1 MSVIGDA
8 ERAAIDAVLGSVAL
22 GWDASARAATGGRV
36 ARGGA
41 ALKARRHLLLPA
53 LQAVQQAAGW
63 ITPEALD
70 YLDQRLDVS
79 PAESFGVATFYDLLD
94 TAPGPDTTVRVCDDI
109 ACAGSARLIADSRA
123 CYGDDVRIEPVSCLG
138 HCAHGSAAL
147 VGVTGRQDVTVAP
160 ASLEGINAAIG
171 GETARVAVDRI
182 GGRLALLS
190 RVGVVDPSSLDDY
203 RNHGGYAA
211 LDKAMGMGPA
221 AVIGEI
227 DLSLLR
233 GRGGASFP
241 TGRKW
246 AAAAH
251 SEATPK
257 YVICNADE
265 SEPGTFKDR
274 VILENDP
281 FAIVEALTIAGFAV
295 GASLGFIYVRG
306 EYPVA
311 AERVENAVSLARE
324 AGLLGPSVMGTGFGF
339 DIDVR
344 CGSGAYICGEET
356 ALFNSIEGFRGEPR
370 AKPPFP
376 TDAGLFGKP
385 TVINNVE
392 TLANVLTIVS
402 EGGKAY
408 AASGRDGSTGTKL
421 FPVSGSVGRPGLYEA
436 PCCASLG
443 EIIELAGGVIGTFR
457 AALVG
462 GAAGVFM
469 GPERLDDTMSFEHL
483 ATLGESYGAG
493 AIVVFDETADLD
505 AVVRRIADF
514 FRQESCGQCAPCRI
528 GTVAQREALGRLLD
542 GDNSQREILTD
553 VDRVMTDASL
563 CGLGRTAASAIR
575 SALRLGLIGGA
586 Q

>member
-1 MSVIGDA
+1 MNVISDA
-8 ERAAIDAVLGSVAL
+8 ERAAIDAVLGSATL
-22 GWDASARAATGGRV
+22 GWGASARAATGGRF
-36 ARGGA
+36 ARGGV

-53 LQAVQQAAGW
+53 LHAVQQAAGW

-70 YLDQRLDVS
+70 YLSQRLDVS

-94 TAPGPDTTVRVCDDI
+94 TVPGPDATLRICDDI
-109 ACAGSARLIADSRA
+109 ACAGGAQLIAASRA
-123 CYGDDVRIEPVSCLG
+123 RYGDNVTVEPVSCLG
-138 HCAHGSAAL
+138 HCARGSAAM
-147 VGVTGRQDVTVAP
+147 VSVAGRQDVMVAP
-160 ASLEGINAAIG
+160 ASSEGIDAAVG
-171 GETARVAVDRI
+171 GGVTAGVADRI
-182 GGRLALLS
+182 GGQLTLLS
-190 RVGVVDPSSLDDY
+190 RVGLVDPSSLDDY

-211 LDKAMGMGPA
+211 LGKAMRMGSA
-221 AVIGEI
+221 MVIGEI

-246 AAAAH
+246 AAVAR
-251 SEATPK
+251 SEPIPK

-295 GASLGFIYVRG
+295 GASRGFIYVRG
-306 EYPVA
+306 EYPLAV
-311 AERVENAVSLARE
+311 ERVENAVSVARE

-344 CGSGAYICGEET
+344 RGAGAYICGEET

-370 AKPPFP
+370 VKPPFP
-376 TDAGLFGKP
+376 TDVGLFGKP

-392 TLANVLTIVS
+392 TLANVLPIVI
-402 EGGKAY
+402 EGGEAY
-408 AASGRDGSTGTKL
+408 AATGHGGSTGTKL
-421 FPVSGSVGRPGLYEA
+421 FPVSGRVARPGLYEA
-436 PCCASLG
+436 PCCVSLG
-443 EIIELAGGVIGTFR
+443 EIIELAGGAIGTFR

-483 ATLGESYGAG
+483 AALGESYGSG
-493 AIVVFDETADLD
+493 AIVVFDETSDLD
-505 AVVRRIADF
+505 AVVRRIAAF
-514 FRQESCGQCAPCRI
+514 FRHESCGQCVPCRI
-528 GTVAQREALGRLLD
+528 GTVAQQEALGHLLD
-542 GDNSQREILTD
+542 GDGTWRKILAD
-553 VDRVMTDASL
+553 VDRVMTDASI

-575 SALRLGLIGGA
+575 SALHLGLIGGA
-586 Q
+586 S

>member
-1 MSVIGDA
+1 MNVIGDA
-8 ERAAIDAVLGSVAL
+8 ERRAIDAVLGPATL
-22 GWDASARAATGGRV
+22 GWDASARTATGGRV

-53 LQAVQQAAGW
+53 LQAAQRAMGW

-70 YLDQRLDVS
+70 YLDQRLGVS

-94 TAPGPDTTVRVCDDI
+94 TAPGPDTAIRVCDDI
-109 ACAGSARLIADSRA
+109 ACAGSAQLIADTRA
-123 CYGDDVRIEPVSCLG
+123 RHGDAATVEPVSCLG

-147 VGVTGRQDVTVAP
+147 VRVAGRQDVTVAP
-160 ASLEGINAAIG
+160 ASLEGIDAAIA
-171 GETARVAVDRI
+171 GETAPVVVDRI

-203 RNHGGYAA
+203 RSHGGYAA
-211 LDKAMGMGPA
+211 LEKALRMGPA
-221 AVIGEI
+221 AVIAEI

-246 AAAAH
+246 AAAAR
-251 SEATPK
+251 SESTPK
-257 YVICNADE
+257 YVVCNADE

-281 FAIVEALTIAGFAV
+281 FAIVEALTIAGLAV
-295 GASLGFIYVRG
+295 GASQGFVYVRG
-306 EYPVA
+306 EYPLA
-311 AERVENAVSLARE
+311 AERVENAVSVARE
-324 AGLLGPSVMGTGFGF
+324 AGLLGPSVMGSGFEF
-339 DIDVR
+339 DVDVR
-344 CGSGAYICGEET
+344 SGAGAYVCGEET

-370 AKPPFP
+370 VKPPFP

-392 TLANVLTIVS
+392 TLANILSIVAG
-402 EGGKAY
+402 GGKAY

-421 FPVSGSVGRPGLYEA
+421 FPVSGSVAMPGLYEA
-436 PCCASLG
+436 PCSTPLG
-443 EIIELAGGVIGTFR
+443 EIIEMAGGVIGTFR

-469 GPERLDDTMSFEHL
+469 GPDRLDDIMSFERL
-483 ATLGESYGAG
+483 ATLGESYGSG
-493 AIVVFDETADLD
+493 AIVVFDETSNLD

-514 FRQESCGQCAPCRI
+514 FRRESCGQCVPCRI
-528 GTVAQREALGRLLD
+528 GTVAQQEALGRFLD
-542 GDNSQREILTD
+542 GDDSRREILAD
-553 VDRVMTDASL
+553 VDRVMTDASI

-586 Q
+586 P